1 MPSSDLLTK
10 PYDELEV
17 GDRFESPGR
26 TITETDLV
34 AFAALTGDRHPLH
47 VDAEW
52 AAQSQFGG
60 RIAHG
65 ALVLSYGLGLVPL
78 SPEYALALR
87 ALRQVIFRKPVR
99 LGDTIKLTGQ
109 INRKVD
115 IDAGTGL
122 VSMRMAV
129 GPKEHPAACVFLA
142 DVVWRRAG
150 IPDDGGQGAPDEQ
163 GQGGPDDGGQA
174 SPGR

>member
-1 MPSSDLLTK
+1 MPPSDLLTK

-26 TITETDLV
+26 TITEADLV
-34 AFAALTGDRHPLH
+34 AFAALTGDHHPLH

-52 AAQSQFGG
+52 AAQSQFGE

-65 ALVLSYGLGLVPL
+65 ALVLSYGLGLVPF

-129 GPKEHPAACVFLA
+129 GPKEHPGACVFLA

-150 IPDDGGQGAPDEQ
+150 RPDDGGQGAPD
-163 GQGGPDDGGQA
+163 DGGQA
-174 SPGR
+174 SPER